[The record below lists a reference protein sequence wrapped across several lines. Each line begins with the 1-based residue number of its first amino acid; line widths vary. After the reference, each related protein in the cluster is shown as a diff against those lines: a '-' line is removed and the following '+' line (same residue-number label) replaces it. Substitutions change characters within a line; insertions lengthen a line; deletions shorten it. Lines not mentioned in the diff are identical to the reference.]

1 MVSTKDFMVLVKWS
15 YTFINVI
22 EITKK
27 TATIKLN
34 DEKQLI
40 KSRSVS
46 ESKS

>member
-22 EITKK
+22 EITRTKK

-34 DEKQLI
+34 DKKQLI
-40 KSRSVS
+40 KSRTV
-46 ESKS
+46 